1 MFKAILFDFDG
12 TIVDSL
18 KQIHFSWKK
27 AFEKNNITIS
37 DEEIVR
43 DVFYASK
50 DERSKR
56 YNVDIDKLHGAY
68 LESQRNVY
76 ANLELQEHIDTVLK
90 ELKNRGVKLSIVT
103 SGKSELSRRVIAS
116 LDLEKYFDV
125 ILCGDE
131 VSKGKPDPEIVY
143 TALNLMGVGPEDA
156 LIVGDSAVDIETGK
170 NAGIHTALYL
180 PDANA
185 PYVNDEILRQL
196 KPDFKFEHF
205 SDFLR
210 IIGQ

>member
-18 KQIHFSWKK
+18 KHIHVSWKK
-27 AFEKNNITIS
+27 ALEKNIPIS

-43 DVFYASK
+43 DVFYASR
-50 DERSKR
+50 DERSKK
-56 YNVDIDKLHGAY
+56 YNVDIDTLHGAY
-68 LESQRNVY
+68 YESQRNVY
-76 ANLELQEHIDTVLK
+76 ANLELQEHIDTVLS
-90 ELKNRGVKLSIVT
+90 ELRNRGVKLAIVT
-103 SGKSELSRRVIAS
+103 SGKSELSRRAIAS
-116 LDLEKYFDV
+116 LGLEKYFDV
-125 ILCGDE
+125 ILCGDD

-143 TALNLMGVGPEDA
+143 TALNLMGVHPEDA
-156 LIVGDSAVDIETGK
+156 LIVGDSAADIETGK

-185 PYVNDEILRQL
+185 LYSNDEILRQL
-196 KPDFKFEHF
+196 KPDFKFKHF

-210 IIGQ
+210 IIEQ